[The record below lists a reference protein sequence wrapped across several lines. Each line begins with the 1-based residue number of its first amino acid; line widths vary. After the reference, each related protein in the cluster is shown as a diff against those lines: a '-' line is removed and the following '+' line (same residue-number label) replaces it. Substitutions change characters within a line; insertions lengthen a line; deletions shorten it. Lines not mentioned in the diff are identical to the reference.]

1 MILRVC
7 ALLFALSAITVGLL
21 LQKAT
26 ENLPWVTEAEIL
38 ADGGKAFKY
47 ANDRPLLEYFDWGD
61 PNGELILAIH
71 GHTTDGKLFEPFQEF
86 FLKNHFR
93 VIAPSIP
100 GWGFSSA
107 DILLN
112 LTQFAEVMNS
122 LMHHV
127 APNSDFSVIGVS
139 MGGPHAAAVAS
150 IFHERVINV
159 NLVIPLGVWDG
170 VNDPV
175 KDAPWQFKILLWIF
189 SLPFVNDMMSYY
201 VLAPAVEEGFTKF
214 LSNFAAD
221 DYEETVFREKISEQ
235 QKYYQRS
242 ISRTRLGH
250 RRMIAMLSHERSR
263 ITLKDIGNVKG
274 NIFVTYGEK
283 DGMVSKNNPL
293 YYHEQIPR
301 SVLVS
306 RPRSHMDMVSLL
318 PEFFLQ
324 MMGK

>member
-1 MILRVC
+1 MILRVISF
-7 ALLFALSAITVGLL
+7 LFALSAITIGLL

-38 ADGGKAFKY
+38 ADGGKVFKY
-47 ANDRPLLEYFDWGD
+47 SKDGPLLEYFDWGD

-71 GHTTDGKLFEPFQEF
+71 GFTTDGKLFEPLHEF
-86 FLKNHFR
+86 FLQNHFR

-107 DILLN
+107 DVLLN

-127 APNSDFSVIGVS
+127 APNSDFSVTGVS

-159 NLVIPLGVWDG
+159 NLVVPFGVSDG
-170 VNDPV
+170 INDPV
-175 KDAPWQFKILLWIF
+175 KDTPWELKTLLWIT
-189 SLPFVNDMMSYY
+189 SLPFVNDMLSYY
-201 VLAPAVEEGFTKF
+201 FLVPWIQENFSKF
-214 LSNFAAD
+214 LSVAAATD
-221 DYEETVFREKISEQ
+221 FEATVFREKITEYD
-235 QKYYQRS
+235 KYYQRS

-250 RRMIAMLSHERSR
+250 RRMMAMLIYEQS
-263 ITLKDIGNVKG
+263 TFNLKEIGNVKG

-283 DGMVSKNNPL
+283 DGMVSKNNPI
-293 YYHEQIPR
+293 YYHDQIPR

-306 RPRSHMDMVSLL
+306 RPLSHMDMVVEL